1 MIAKRSEL
9 EQCQGRARSLTLD
22 LFDQWQCME
31 KNHGKWRFTSPTH
44 TVRAFYQALLE
55 LESEGGIAARYQRYQ
70 TNQTQLVKGMR
81 ELGFAPLLPEK
92 LHSPSSPLSIHLN
105 IRITSLPSFISA

>member
-1 MIAKRSEL
+1 MP
-9 EQCQGRARSLTLD
+9 GRARSLTLD

-81 ELGFAPLLPEK
+81 ELGLPRYSQK
-92 LHSPSSPLSIHLN
+92 SYIPHHHLFLF
-105 IRITSLPSFISA
+105 T